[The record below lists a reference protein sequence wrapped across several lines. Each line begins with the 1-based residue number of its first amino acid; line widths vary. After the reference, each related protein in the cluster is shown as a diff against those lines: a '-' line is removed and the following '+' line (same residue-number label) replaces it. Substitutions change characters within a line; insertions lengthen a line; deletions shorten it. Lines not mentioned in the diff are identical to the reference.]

1 MRRENG
7 TGTITKLS
15 GKRRRPYIAKY
26 LVGKNEDGNRRY
38 VIVGYFATKKEASLA
53 LAKFSFN
60 PDPMS
65 LSNLTFAEGFELVK
79 ENWFLRLK
87 ANSVSAYEN
96 AYKLCQEIYSKPI
109 RGLKTLH
116 YQHVVD
122 NCKAKSKT
130 ARSLVKRVMCKV
142 CEYAV
147 QNDIV
152 QKNYAR
158 FVVVNGSTREK
169 QQIYSDDE
177 IQLLFSDNSDIAKQ
191 LLMLIYSGFRI
202 SEFANLRKSDIDLT
216 NMTITGGTKTK
227 AGTNRVVPIHRKT
240 YDFWKEFYDRTD
252 DILFPNTTGGI
263 THAVTWRYKFHS
275 LHERLNI
282 PYRSPH
288 AARHTCASIMARDGV
303 NPLYIKEILG
313 HKRYSFTA
321 DRYTHVDTNTLVNEM
336 NKVN

>member
-1 MRRENG
+1 MRRANG

-15 GKRRRPYIAKY
+15 GTRRRPYIAKY
-26 LVGKNEDGNRRY
+26 MIGKTEEGNRRY
-38 VIVGYFATKKEASLA
+38 VIVGYFATKQEASVA
-53 LAKFSFN
+53 LAQFSLN
-60 PDPMS
+60 PDPMY
-65 LSNLTFAEGFELVK
+65 LSNMTFAEGFEIIK
-79 ENWFLRLK
+79 NTWFQSLK
-87 ANSVSAYEN
+87 ANSIASYDN
-96 AYKLCQEIYSKPI
+96 AFKHCQEIYDKPI
-109 RGLKTLH
+109 RSLKTLH
-116 YQHVVD
+116 YQNVVD
-122 NCKAKSKT
+122 NCKAKGRT
-130 ARSLVKRVMCKV
+130 TLSLIKCVMCKV

-158 FVVVNGSTREK
+158 YVVINGSTREK
-169 QQIYSDDE
+169 QQIYTDEE

-227 AGTNRVVPIHRKT
+227 AGTNRVVPIHQKT
-240 YDFWKEFYDRTD
+240 YDFWKEFYERTD

-263 THAVTWRYKFHS
+263 THPVTWRYKLHS

-288 AARHTCASIMARDGV
+288 AARHTCASLMARDGV

-313 HKRYSFTA
+313 HAKYSFTA
-321 DRYTHVDTNTLVNEM
+321 DRYTHIDSGVLVSEINKM
-336 NKVN
+336 N